1 MSDPSELSASDARS
15 LIGLRELSP
24 VELLEACI
32 RRIEAINPDI
42 NAIVA
47 TDYARARREAKH
59 AEKAVMEGTA
69 LSPLHGLPIGIK
81 DLNATAGLRTTWGSK
96 LFENYVPTE
105 DEALVARMRRAGGI
119 IVAKTNTP
127 EFGSGT
133 ATDNLVYGPT
143 RNPFDLERTS
153 GGSSGGSAAALATN
167 MLPLCH
173 GSDTG
178 GSLRNP
184 ATWCG
189 VVGFRSTPI
198 LMHRDQRHA
207 ALPTSLL

>member
-1 MSDPSELSASDARS
+1 MSDPSKLSASDARS
-15 LIGLRELSP
+15 LIGRRELSP
-24 VELLEACI
+24 TELLEACI
-32 RRIEAINPDI
+32 SRIEAVNPKV

-47 TDYARARREAKH
+47 TDFARARREAKD
-59 AEKAVMEGTA
+59 AEKAVMAGGA
-69 LSPLHGLPIGIK
+69 LPPLHGLPIGIK
-81 DLNATAGLRTTWGSK
+81 DLNATQGLRTTWGSK

-105 DEALVARMRRAGGI
+105 DEALVGRMRAAGGI

-143 RNPFDLERTS
+143 RNPFNLERTS

-189 VVGFRSTPI
+189 VVGFRSTPGLI
-198 LMHRDQRHA
+198 PRENR
-207 ALPTSLL
+207 TIN

>member
-15 LIGLRELSP
+15 LIGRRELSP
-24 VELLEACI
+24 TELLEACI
-32 RRIEAINPDI
+32 SRIEAVNPKI

-47 TDYARARREAKH
+47 NDFARARREAKD
-59 AEKAVMEGTA
+59 AEKAVMAGSA
-69 LSPLHGLPIGIK
+69 LPPLHGLPIGIK
-81 DLNATAGLRTTWGSK
+81 DLNATQGLRTTWGSK

-105 DEALVARMRRAGGI
+105 DEALVGRMRAAGGI

-143 RNPFDLERTS
+143 RNPFNLERTS

-173 GSDTG
+173 EVIQGAASEIQQ
-178 GSLRNP
+178 P
-184 ATWCG
+184 G
-189 VVGFRSTPI
+189 VALLGFA
-198 LMHRDQRHA
+198 QRQV
-207 ALPTSLL
+207 